1 MCLVSISAFGG
12 KMKTKKFLKKSI
24 SLIICLSIAVSALCL
39 IPSVSAKEEYQG
51 ENLDVPQIRVT
62 TENGNGTTLQK
73 EDGYVNAQIEIKD
86 TDETVLADAVTFKVR
101 GNTTA
106 LSWVT
111 KKAYT
116 FKFAKKKNVLG
127 MGSGKKWA
135 LLANAFDPTLL
146 RNYTAFELARE
157 LGLEYTSN
165 QKFCELWVDGS
176 FRGCYIIYEPVEEG
190 KDRVNIDIESNDGK
204 KDFLLELEQRNDEE
218 DVTYLTVDNKKI
230 RFAFSEPEE
239 PNEEQVAYVQG
250 IMDDIVA
257 TIKSGNQEDIAQ
269 KIDVDSFVKY
279 FLLNEFLKTHD
290 FDRTSVYFYYK
301 DGKLYAGPAWD
312 YDLCAGNQN
321 VDFDARAKKSA
332 SPNDIF
338 ANVHLYKYL
347 ANYSWFNDMVTEVY
361 RQHYDYITN
370 IFADGGFLDTTYEQ
384 YKDIIDRN
392 YNEAGWLI
400 TKWWVNHIKKPLPT
414 YAENYDFLK
423 NWFVERNAWMKLH
436 YKPFGESYVI
446 GDLNGDDSVDV
457 IDATLIQKYAA
468 ESAALT
474 PEQKLIAD
482 VNNDNAVDALDATDV
497 QKFSTEKLENFK
509 KKVI

>member
-1 MCLVSISAFGG
+1 
-12 KMKTKKFLKKSI
+12 MKTKKFLKKSI

-257 TIKSGNQEDIAQ
+257 TIKSGNQEDIA
-269 KIDVDSFVKY
+269 
-279 FLLNEFLKTHD
+279 
-290 FDRTSVYFYYK
+290 
-301 DGKLYAGPAWD
+301 
-312 YDLCAGNQN
+312 
-321 VDFDARAKKSA
+321 
-332 SPNDIF
+332 
-338 ANVHLYKYL
+338 
-347 ANYSWFNDMVTEVY
+347 
-361 RQHYDYITN
+361 
-370 IFADGGFLDTTYEQ
+370 
-384 YKDIIDRN
+384 
-392 YNEAGWLI
+392 
-400 TKWWVNHIKKPLPT
+400 
-414 YAENYDFLK
+414 
-423 NWFVERNAWMKLH
+423 
-436 YKPFGESYVI
+436 
-446 GDLNGDDSVDV
+446 
-457 IDATLIQKYAA
+457 
-468 ESAALT
+468 
-474 PEQKLIAD
+474 
-482 VNNDNAVDALDATDV
+482 
-497 QKFSTEKLENFK
+497 
-509 KKVI
+509 